1 MNQLIAITKNTFLQ
15 TIRQP
20 VYGII
25 VLVTLS
31 ALAMSPSITGWTLDD
46 DNKMLRD
53 IGLST
58 LLIQGLFLACFAAS
72 TVLDT
77 EIEDKTVLTVAAKP
91 VSRWHFILGKYLGVL
106 GALAAA
112 HYLAG
117 IAFFMTMRHGVLQTA
132 RDTSDPTVLILGP
145 GVMFLVMVAAGLM
158 NYLYEKRF
166 LPTVFILPLPLMTL
180 STALL
185 LVVDRDWK
193 LKTFETTQT
202 MDNLPPEATDPAKFK
217 DIIEFRPL
225 PGDSQIQGH
234 RGLLVRKDWKGP
246 INDADHTYLLNLS
259 DSLQWKRDIDFLV
272 EETRKQQGTE
282 IFKAGVLILFALALL
297 TAIAI
302 AAATR
307 VGMVATFV
315 ICLAAILAGLAADQV
330 LKPIADAGTTWASIA
345 YRFIPNF
352 QFFWMIDTLAE
363 NRVIPWSYVGS
374 VAAYGF
380 MWSLGALLLGMALF
394 ETREVG

>member
-15 TIRQP
+15 TVRQP

-25 VLVTLS
+25 VLVTLGG
-31 ALAMSPSITGWTLDD
+31 LAMSPSITGWTLDD

-91 VSRWHFILGKYLGVL
+91 VSRWQFILGKYLGIL
-106 GALAAA
+106 GALVAA
-112 HYLAG
+112 HYVAG

-145 GVMFLVMVAAGLM
+145 GVMLIVLVVAGVM
-158 NYLYEKRF
+158 NYLYERRF
-166 LPTVFILPLPLMTL
+166 LPTVFALALPLLTL
-180 STALL
+180 STVIL

-193 LKTFETTQT
+193 LRTFETTQT
-202 MDNLPPEATDPAKFK
+202 MDNLPQEVTDPAVFK

-234 RGLLVRKDWKGP
+234 RGLLVRKEWKGP
-246 INDADHTYLLNLS
+246 INDADHDYLINLS
-259 DSLQWKRDIDFLV
+259 SSLQWKRDIDFLV
-272 EETRKQQGTE
+272 QETRKVQGTE
-282 IFKAGVLILFALALL
+282 IFKAGVLILLALAMLA
-297 TAIAI
+297 AIAV

-307 VGMVATFV
+307 VGVVATFV
-315 ICLAAILAGLAADQV
+315 ICLAAVLTGLTADQII
-330 LKPIADAGTTWASIA
+330 KPIAEAGATWANVAFHI
-345 YRFIPNF
+345 IPNF
-352 QFFWMIDTLAE
+352 HFFWMVDALAD
-363 NRVIPWSYVGS
+363 NRVIPWSYLGAA
-374 VAAYGF
+374 AAYGLIYA
-380 MWSLGALLLGMALF
+380 LGTLLLGMALF